1 MAKQAVAS
9 DENPGFFGR
18 ITNYYG
24 EVRTEMDKVTWPTR
38 EDLQVSTKVC
48 LMLLVAMAGV
58 IFFFDQVFQFIVLF
72 LFSLGN

>member
-1 MAKQAVAS
+1 MAKQAVAG
-9 DENPGFFGR
+9 EEKLGFFGR
-18 ITNYYG
+18 ITTYYG

-48 LMLLVAMAGV
+48 LIMLVAMAGI

>member
-9 DENPGFFGR
+9 EEKPGFFGR
-18 ITNYYG
+18 IVNYYG

-48 LMLLVAMAGV
+48 LMMLVAMAGI

>member
-9 DENPGFFGR
+9 EEKPGFLGR

-48 LMLLVAMAGV
+48 LLLLVAMAGI